1 MNNQIYLSF
10 SEMPPIFEDR
20 TEGQTSVILPSEA
33 SCPLHISVPL

>member
-20 TEGQTSVILPSEA
+20 IKGLPL
-33 SCPLHISVPL
+33 CDTPF